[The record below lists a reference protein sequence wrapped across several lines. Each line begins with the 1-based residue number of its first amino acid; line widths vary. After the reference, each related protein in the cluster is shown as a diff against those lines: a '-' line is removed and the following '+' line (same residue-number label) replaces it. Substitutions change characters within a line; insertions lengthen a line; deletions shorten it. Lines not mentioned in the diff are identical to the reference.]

1 MFTGLIEEV
10 GRIKKLQ
17 KVKGGLLLEI
27 TCRKVLSDLKVED
40 SISIDGACQT
50 VIKRS
55 KDSFFVESVEETLRK
70 TIFNKYAVG
79 TQVNLERARKFEERI
94 GGHFVQGHID
104 CTGKIFKITKE
115 ALGRLLFIEVP
126 DEYQKLLIPRGSIA
140 INGVSLT
147 IAEVKGSQLKVAIVP
162 HTWENTTFAGCY
174 VGDFVNIEFDYL
186 SKIVIH
192 YLKSNPFLN
201 SFDNQSNILN
211 IYFDQP
217 L

>member
-17 KVKGGLLLEI
+17 KILGGLLLEI
-27 TCRKVLSDLKVED
+27 SCNKVLSDLKVDD

-50 VIKRS
+50 VIKMS
-55 KDSFFVESVEETLRK
+55 NDSFFVESVEETLRK
-70 TIFNKYAVG
+70 TIFSKYAVG
-79 TQVNLERARKFEERI
+79 RKVNLERARKFEDRI

-104 CTGKIFKITKE
+104 CLGKIIKITKE
-115 ALGRLLFIEVP
+115 GLGRLLFIEVP
-126 DEYQKLLIPRGSIA
+126 DEFQKFLIPRGSIA
-140 INGVSLT
+140 VNGISLT
-147 IAEVKGSQLKVAIVP
+147 IVEVKGSQLKIAIIP
-162 HTWENTTFAGCY
+162 HTWENTTFAECN

-192 YLKSNPFLN
+192 YLASVHSLN
-201 SFDNQSNILN
+201 TLDNQSNFLN
-211 IYFDQP
+211 IYYDQP